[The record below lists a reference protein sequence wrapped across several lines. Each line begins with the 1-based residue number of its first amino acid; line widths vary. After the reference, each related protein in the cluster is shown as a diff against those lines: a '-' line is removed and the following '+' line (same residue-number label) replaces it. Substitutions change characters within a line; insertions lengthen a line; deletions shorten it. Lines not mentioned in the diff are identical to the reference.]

1 MIKYCLLWD
10 IDGTLLNTHGAGV
23 KPLEVAIYEVLGV
36 QVTLERGKYSGF
48 TDYEIIADLTGE
60 DVKCESNSI
69 IFDEILNR
77 YVLGLKAALDLS
89 PASPIG
95 SIKESLKRLA
105 NTSNLKSFIA
115 TGNFE
120 PGALVKLESVGL
132 KTYFHQNSIFG
143 ATNVRRRR
151 TEIIKYATENLSK
164 KYIPIVVGDAP
175 ADITAARE
183 NNLNVIAT
191 PTGHHSFEDLNA
203 LLPGMVLKEDWVLED
218 LKCKV
223 EKLTSQS

>member
-1 MIKYCLLWD
+1 MNEYCLLWD

-23 KPLEVAIYEVLGV
+23 KPLEVAIYEVLGI
-36 QVTLERGKYSGF
+36 QVALERGKYSGF

-60 DVKCESNSI
+60 DVKCESNSVK
-69 IFDEILNR
+69 FDKILRR
-77 YVLGLKAALDLS
+77 YTLGLKAALDLS
-89 PASPIG
+89 PALPIG
-95 SIKESLKRLA
+95 SIKETLKKLA
-105 NTSNLKSFIA
+105 RTSNLKSFVG

-132 KTYFHQNSIFG
+132 NSYFHQESIFG

-151 TEIIKYATENLSK
+151 VEIIKYATENLNK

-183 NNLNVIAT
+183 NGLNIIAT

-203 LLPGMVLKEDWVLED
+203 LVPGMVLKKDWD
-218 LKCKV
+218 LDDLMCKV
-223 EKLTSQS
+223 EKVTKSS